1 MRKSVF
7 IAIMLTTGC
16 TSLENRLVGPPA
28 EITPP
33 LPAVPDRWA
42 AAGVVG
48 TAESGDWLAQFNDPV
63 LYDIIVE
70 AITGSPQVKT
80 NAAQAEAA
88 AENARAIYGR
98 SLPSLRFTSQDGV
111 VSSAFDLQDQG
122 IPGAPP
128 EVVRITQSTF
138 GLNFTA
144 SYEFDLWG
152 RIAAAN
158 RAASADFLAT
168 EADLAAAALS
178 LGGQAAT
185 AWMDLNEAQA
195 QVKVAQ
201 ITKDARQRVLDL
213 TERRFSRGLSTA
225 LEVRTARTQ
234 LAGAEAQIASQQLL
248 KANAARRLEVLL
260 GRYPANEIEGAGE
273 LPDLPP
279 IQIGG
284 APSLLIARR
293 PDVAAAE
300 ARLNAAGLRAEE
312 ARLAILPALSVSGSA
327 STSDNVFQNIFDPER
342 IGANFLANFSQTVW
356 NGGSLRAQKRANEAQ
371 ARASAAQYA
380 NTVLTAWREVED
392 AIDSDRLLNVQLEAQ
407 MRSLEEAILAENLG
421 ERQYQNGL
429 INIFDLLNLQTTRL
443 NTESQVIT
451 ARANLARNRISYHVA
466 LGGDGT
472 NFRVDPTT
480 DGYLSAKTDAVV
492 EVSETAP

>member
-1 MRKSVF
+1 MRTSLVLVLLL
-7 IAIMLTTGC
+7 AAGC
-16 TSLENRLVGPPA
+16 TSVENRLAGAPA
-28 EITPP
+28 EFTPP
-33 LPAVPDRWA
+33 LPEVPERWA
-42 AAGVVG
+42 SAGVVG
-48 TAESGDWLAQFNDPV
+48 SAETGDWVAQFDDEV

-70 AITGSPQVKT
+70 AITGSPQIKQ
-80 NAAQAEAA
+80 NQAQAEAA
-88 AENARAIYGR
+88 AENARAVYGR
-98 SLPSLRFTSQDGV
+98 SLPSFRFTSSNGV
-111 VSSAFDLQDQG
+111 VTNAFDLQDQG
-122 IPGAPP
+122 IPGAPAQ
-128 EVVRITQSTF
+128 VVRLTQSTF
-138 GLNFTA
+138 GLNFTT

-158 RAASADFLAT
+158 RAANADFLAT

-195 QVKVAQ
+195 QENIAQ

-234 LAGAEAQIASQQLL
+234 LAGAEAQIAAQQLA

-260 GRYPANEIEGAGE
+260 GRYPANEIEGAGI
-273 LPDLPP
+273 LPDLPALT
-279 IQIGG
+279 IDG
-284 APSLLIARR
+284 APSLLLARR

-312 ARLAILPALSVSGSA
+312 ARLAILPALSISGTA
-327 STSDNVFQNIFDPER
+327 STQDNVLENIFDPQR
-342 IGANFLANFSQTVW
+342 VGANFIASFTQTVW
-356 NGGSLRAQKRANEAQ
+356 NGGALRAQKRAARAQ
-371 ARASAAQYA
+371 AEASAAQYA

-392 AIDSDRLLNVQLEAQ
+392 AIDSDRLLNVQLDAQ
-407 MRSLEEAILAENLG
+407 MRSLEEAKLAESLG

-443 NTESQVIT
+443 NTESQVVT
-451 ARANLARNRISYHVA
+451 ARANLARNRINYHVA
-466 LGGDGT
+466 LGGSGAE
-472 NFRVDPTT
+472 FRVDPTT
-480 DGYLSAKTDAVV
+480 EGYISANNST
-492 EVSETAP
+492 P